1 MLNILLYIWNQKDF
15 ELNQI
20 CYNPKLS
27 SDFNLDKDL
36 NKEQLVKCKNT
47 GLYLQL
53 YISNNYEKVKRCPCR
68 NNKEGVRKTW
78 WGLYSYMRKM

>member
-36 NKEQLVKCKNT
+36 SKEQLVKCKNT
-47 GLYLQL
+47 ELYLQL
-53 YISNNYEKVKRCPCR
+53 YISNKGVLVEIIRREWGKHDKVFTPI
-68 NNKEGVRKTW
+68 
-78 WGLYSYMRKM
+78 